1 MALNETPEQ
10 PSDGLTVDE
19 SAAIRLY
26 TIEWDEPDL
35 SLYAMLNRTLKN
47 NNREHLQ
54 PYFKYLKLFLT
65 ALAKLPCLPPLTIW
79 RGVTKNLSTNF
90 SPGTPVTWWA
100 FSSCTTSL
108 TVLENDIYL
117 GTTGDRTLF
126 SIEAINGRTIHAH
139 SHFLSEDEVLL
150 LPGTH
155 MIVQSQLN
163 PGAGLHI
170 VHLKQII
177 PETTPLEPPFKGLEI
192 ARDRLGSVYHNN
204 PGLTYADLYTLA
216 AVVAVEKMGGP
227 IIKWRHGRVDF
238 ENGKNSPPSNRLPSA
253 SQDAQSIRFAF
264 YRMGFNDREIVA
276 LIGAHSLG
284 RCHTDR
290 SGFEGQW
297 TLTPTTFSNEFFRG
311 LLEDTWEKRNWQGP
325 TQFEDVQTKSLLR
338 LPSDILLIE
347 DPQFKVYVVEYA
359 NNGSQFAVDF
369 ANAFGKLLELGV
381 DFPATY

>member
-1 MALNETPEQ
+1 MGWLASGTYSRYDSTGGSN
-10 PSDGLTVDE
+10 GGC
-19 SAAIRLY
+19 IRF
-26 TIEWDEPDL
+26 EP
-35 SLYAMLNRTLKN
+35 
-47 NNREHLQ
+47 Q
-54 PYFKYLKLFLT
+54 
-65 ALAKLPCLPPLTIW
+65 
-79 RGVTKNLSTNF
+79 STW
-90 SPGTPVTWWA
+90 PV
-100 FSSCTTSL
+100 
-108 TVLENDIYL
+108 N
-117 GTTGDRTLF
+117 
-126 SIEAINGRTIHAH
+126 
-139 SHFLSEDEVLL
+139 
-150 LPGTH
+150 
-155 MIVQSQLN
+155 
-163 PGAGLHI
+163 
-170 VHLKQII
+170 
-177 PETTPLEPPFKGLEI
+177 KGLEI
-192 ARDRLGSVYHNN
+192 ARDRLASVYRNN